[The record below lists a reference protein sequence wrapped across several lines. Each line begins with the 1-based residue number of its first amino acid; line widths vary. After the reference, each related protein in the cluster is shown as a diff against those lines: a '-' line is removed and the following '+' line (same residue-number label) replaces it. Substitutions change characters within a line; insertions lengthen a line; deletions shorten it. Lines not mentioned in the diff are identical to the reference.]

1 MTTSSSRAAAP
12 VTDYPLPLRAGPQ
25 LFFLLPLRAGPQP
38 RLPFPTSNKD
48 EFVMSGVTPQAI
60 KELRE
65 RTQAGMSDCKN
76 ALVEASGDLDKAV
89 EIILKK
95 GLAKSAKRASAV
107 ATEGEVRATVSADKR
122 QATMVEVN
130 IQTDFAAR
138 SEGFQQFLADVM
150 KSCEAAKA
158 GDDITKAPLNSSSSG
173 AGKTVGEVATELTA
187 KIGEKVDVRRWERLE
202 IPAGKQGLT
211 AAYVHLGGKIGVI
224 LAVET
229 ESDAAAKHPEVIKF
243 AEDTAMQV
251 AAMTPLVLKR
261 DEVGADQ
268 IAKQKEIFEAQLRE
282 DPKPKPEAAWPK
294 IIEGKLVKWYSE
306 IALTEQ
312 ESVVVPGQT
321 ISQLADAAG
330 KAAGAKV
337 SLVKFVRFE
346 RGEGLA
352 KKEDN
357 FAEEVAKMAKGE

>member
-1 MTTSSSRAAAP
+1 
-12 VTDYPLPLRAGPQ
+12 
-25 LFFLLPLRAGPQP
+25 
-38 RLPFPTSNKD
+38 
-48 EFVMSGVTPQAI
+48 MSGVTPQAI

-76 ALVEASGDLDKAV
+76 ALVESSGDLDKAV

-107 ATEGEVRATVSADKR
+107 ATEGEVRAVVSADKR

-138 SEGFQQFLADVM
+138 SDGFQQFLGDVM
-150 KSCEAAKA
+150 KCAASAKA
-158 GDDITKAPLNSSSSG
+158 GDELAKAPL
-173 AGKTVGEVATELTA
+173 AGKTVDEVATELTA

-211 AAYVHLGGKIGVI
+211 AAYVHLGGKIGVL
-224 LAVET
+224 LAIET
-229 ESDAAAKHPEVIKF
+229 ESDAAANSPEVLKF
-243 AEDTAMQV
+243 ADDTAMQI
-251 AAMTPLVLKR
+251 AAMTPQVLKR

-268 IAKQKEIFEAQLRE
+268 IAKQKEIYEAQLRD

-330 KAAGAKV
+330 KAAGAKI

-346 RGEGLA
+346 RGEGLE
-352 KKEDN
+352 KKADN